1 MMINNNYNGDTFRN
15 GDKIPNAKSVEEFIE
30 HGKKR
35 LACIFVD
42 QELNQTFYN
51 FFAVEDTRRF
61 APDGYKVASPDD
73 WNGIIYESGIS
84 DIDDA
89 GMDEYDCLE
98 EDYVNDNQ
106 DLSNLESNIENFES
120 ENKKNNL
127 NIIPSGFISKWEGRV
142 GVNKQARF
150 WTSKERDTDDAF
162 WVGLNSE
169 YIFLGAYDHVKKTF
183 SSKQEGLQV
192 RLVKEK

>member
-1 MMINNNYNGDTFRN
+1 MVDNNYNGDTFRN

-35 LACIFVD
+35 LACMFVD

-51 FFAVEDTRRF
+51 FFAVEDARGF

-89 GMDEYDCLE
+89 GIDEYDSLE
-98 EDYVNDNQ
+98 EDYVNDNE
-106 DLSNLESNIENFES
+106 DLSNLEANIENFES

-127 NIIPSGFISKWEGRV
+127 NITPSGFISKWEGLV

-150 WTSKERDTDDAF
+150 WTSKERDADDAF

>member
-1 MMINNNYNGDTFRN
+1 MVDNNYNGDTFRN

-35 LACIFVD
+35 LACMFVD

-51 FFAVEDTRRF
+51 FFAVEDTRGF
-61 APDGYKVASPDD
+61 APDGYKVASHDD
-73 WNGIIYESGIS
+73 WISIMAGADIS
-84 DIDDA
+84 DIYDT
-89 GMDEYDCLE
+89 GMDENDCIE
-98 EDYVNDNQ
+98 EDYVADNE
-106 DLSNLESNIENFES
+106 DLSNVEYTIENFES

-127 NIIPSGFISKWEGRV
+127 NITPSGFISRWEGRV
-142 GVNKQARF
+142 GVNKQAR
-150 WTSKERDTDDAF
+150 WWISNKKDTDYAF

-169 YIFLGAYDHVKKTF
+169 YIFLGAYDHVKKTI